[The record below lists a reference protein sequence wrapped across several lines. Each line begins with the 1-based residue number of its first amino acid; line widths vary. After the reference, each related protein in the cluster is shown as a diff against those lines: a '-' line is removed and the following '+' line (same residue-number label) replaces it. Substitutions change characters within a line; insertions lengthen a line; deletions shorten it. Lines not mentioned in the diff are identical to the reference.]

1 MDFNLPQITWTPL
14 MTWLPRLAV
23 CLVLGL
29 LLTTGDAGAQQPT
42 PTPVTLGSATPAA
55 ISTPSEVDTYMLDL
69 SGAAGPTDVAIYTSG
84 GLDTRGKLLGAPTS

>member
-1 MDFNLPQITWTPL
+1 

-23 CLVLGL
+23 CVVLGL